1 MYIQY
6 AGFNLETHSR
16 TYNFLVLDPPETTRE
31 FTVNVQSEAFGT
43 PPFKI
48 QDGPGIC
55 LARLKQELDRATQE
69 SPAETSLCIGSSD
82 IREYVEKTYPKPVK
96 KWGLGGR
103 S

>member
-1 MYIQY
+1 MFIQY
-6 AGFNLETHSR
+6 AGFNLEAHSR
-16 TYNFLVLDPPETTRE
+16 TYAFRVLNPPEAVRE

-55 LARLKQELDRATQE
+55 LARLKQELNRETQGTH
-69 SPAETSLCIGSSD
+69 AETSLCIGSSD

-96 KWGLGGR
+96 KWGLGPR
-103 S
+103 